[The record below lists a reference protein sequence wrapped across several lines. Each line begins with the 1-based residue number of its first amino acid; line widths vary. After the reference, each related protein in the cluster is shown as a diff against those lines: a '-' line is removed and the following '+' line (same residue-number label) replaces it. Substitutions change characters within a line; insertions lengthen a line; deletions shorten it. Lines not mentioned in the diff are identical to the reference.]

1 MANLALLNTLK
12 GFFSSGATPSQS
24 DFEQLID
31 ATADATIINTGV
43 VDAAHLPSNLD
54 LTQQGP
60 SSVAAHAFIGDGA
73 QLANLNANHIGSG
86 TLNSERLPSLID
98 LTHFSEP
105 SRLSVDAVHAD
116 NARYQEITTQI
127 IKAELD
133 SGEVLDALTLN
144 QGQARM
150 AVKQGNEY
158 IQDDVANKNWV
169 TGQVENLN
177 SEISGDVSN
186 VSNVVDTLSN
196 HLISERERAV
206 GVEASLEQT
215 LQSEVS
221 ARQTADSEIE
231 DKLTTQTLRID
242 TILDSAGA
250 DTNSF
255 SEIVNLVNSID
266 AESDDSL
273 VALNT
278 SVNNNQHAIA
288 TVNASLVSIQDV
300 STNLQGSI
308 THLDNKL
315 IQEANRAQGIEV
327 GLQGQINTEK
337 ARVDGFINDAS
348 GNSGSLQTLTEQVN
362 VNQTDI
368 SNLQA
373 STGDIGNAANDLGA
387 HLSAEEH
394 RAQTAENNLQTNI
407 DGEYQRAITAENNLQ
422 LNLDNIF
429 ERANTVE
436 NNLQGSITGLTARAD
451 ATEGTLQGHI
461 NTEVA
466 RAQAAENIL
475 QDNINNETS
484 RAQQQE
490 DSLQV
495 NLNDQSLRL
504 DGQQEKT
511 ESLNS
516 IVRETH
522 NGVVLGKEDNSLHI
536 NVVSNCTAQH
546 NLWVDNAIFPSPGNT
561 AFNGINFGNDIG
573 GGTGDSAWIRHYGTL
588 GESTVLE
595 MGISNDADDHIAFMA
610 SGNVGVS
617 TTEPLAKFHVN
628 GNALANAW
636 NTQSD
641 ARLKENIKPLQD
653 PLTMLAAIHGVSFDW
668 QDTKRKAEEGPQ
680 VGVIAQQVE
689 AVLPQVV
696 YEDTNGYKSVDYSK
710 LVAPLIEAVK
720 QLNSKVEV
728 QQLQIS
734 NLLANS

>member
-12 GFFSSGATPSQS
+12 GFFTSGATPSQS

-73 QLANLNANHIGSG
+73 LLENLNANHIGSG
-86 TLNSERLPSLID
+86 TLNNERLPSHID

-105 SRLSVDAVHAD
+105 SRLSVDSVHAD

-127 IKAELD
+127 IKTELD
-133 SGEVLDALTLN
+133 NGEVLDALTLN

-158 IQDDVANKNWV
+158 IQDDVANKIWV
-169 TGQVENLN
+169 MGQVENIN

-196 HLISERERAV
+196 QLISERERAV
-206 GVEASLEQT
+206 GADASLEQT

-221 ARQTADSEIE
+221 ARKTADSEIE
-231 DKLTTQTLRID
+231 IKLTTQTLRID

-273 VALNT
+273 AALNA
-278 SVNNNQHAIA
+278 SVNQNQQAIV
-288 TVNASLVSIQDV
+288 TVNASLTSVQES
-300 STNLQGSI
+300 SSNLQGSI

-362 VNQTDI
+362 VNQTEI
-368 SNLQA
+368 SNLQV

-422 LNLDNIF
+422 LNLSNVF
-429 ERANTVE
+429 ERANAVE
-436 NNLQGSITGLTARAD
+436 NNLQGNITGLTARTD
-451 ATEGTLQGHI
+451 AAEGALQGHI

-466 RAQAAENIL
+466 RAQAAENFL

-495 NLNDQSLRL
+495 NLNNQSQRL
-504 DGQQEKT
+504 DGQQEKID
-511 ESLNS
+511 SLNS

-522 NGVVLGKEDNSLHI
+522 NDIVLGKEDNSLHI

-546 NLWVDNAIFPSPGNT
+546 NFWVDNAIFPSPGNT
-561 AFNGINFGNDIG
+561 ALNGINFGNDIG
-573 GGTGDSAWIRHYGTL
+573 GGIGDSAWIRHYAKL

-595 MGISNDADDHIAFMA
+595 VGISNDADDHIAFMA
-610 SGNVGVS
+610 SGNVGVN
-617 TTEPLAKFHVN
+617 TQEPLAKFHVN

-653 PLTMLAAIHGVSFDW
+653 PLTMLATIHGVSFDW
-668 QDTKRKAEEGPQ
+668 QDTKRKTEEGPQ

-728 QQLQIS
+728 QQLQIN
-734 NLLANS
+734 NLLGNT